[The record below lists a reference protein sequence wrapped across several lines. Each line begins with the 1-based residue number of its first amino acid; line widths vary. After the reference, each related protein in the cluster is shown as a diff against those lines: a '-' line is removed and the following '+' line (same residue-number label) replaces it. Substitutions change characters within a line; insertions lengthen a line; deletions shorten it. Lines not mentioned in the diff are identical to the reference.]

1 MALAASVRGVG
12 PSALCVCPLSSL
24 CVCPLSALCVQAS
37 PPYAVPPL
45 DAGRLGL
52 RIAYD
57 ESAST
62 TGFSV
67 VHVNDL
73 AAVESAAY
81 LLKYDSV
88 HGTWPHAVDVV
99 DGSIVITHAQTGAVS
114 TITFSQEKTPAG
126 LAKHLK
132 ERNVDYEL
140 VLEGTGVHLTRTA
153 LAPYFE
159 RDGGRAKKVVV
170 TAPVKDPEHP
180 AANIVYGVNHET
192 YDPATD
198 DVITAASCTTNCLAP
213 VVKVIHENLKIKHG
227 CITTVHDVTNTQSIL
242 DCPNHKKSD
251 LRRARSA
258 LVNLAPTS
266 TGSATAI
273 ALIFPELKGKLNGL
287 AVRVPLTNA
296 SITDCVFEVEKG
308 TTVEEVNGLLK
319 EASVGA
325 LKGILGYEPL
335 PLVSTDYINDTRS
348 GIVDALSTQV
358 IDSTMVK
365 LYVWYD
371 NEMGYSCR
379 FVDVASMVAKS
390 L

>member
-1 MALAASVRGVG
+1 MAFR
-12 PSALCVCPLSSL
+12 
-24 CVCPLSALCVQAS
+24 
-37 PPYAVPPL
+37 
-45 DAGRLGL
+45 DA
-52 RIAYD
+52 Y
-57 ESAST
+57 EKT
-62 TGFSV
+62 CEVTNYTV

-73 AAVESAAY
+73 ASVESAAY

-88 HGTWPHAVDVV
+88 HGTWPHAVDVK
-99 DGSIVITHAQTGAVS
+99 DGAMVITHATTGAVS
-114 TITFSQEKTPAG
+114 TVTFSQEATPEL
-126 LAKHLK
+126 LARHL
-132 ERNVDYEL
+132 EAMNVDYEL
-140 VLEGTGVHLTRTA
+140 VLEGTGVHLTRA
-153 LAPYFE
+153 KLAPYFE
-159 RDGGRAKKVVV
+159 GNGSGNGSGKAKKVVV
-170 TAPVKDPEHP
+170 TAPVKVTSESERP
-180 AANIVYGVNHET
+180 AANIVYGVNHDT
-192 YDPATD
+192 YDPAKD

-296 SITDCVFEVEKG
+296 SITDCVFEVERG
-308 TTVEEVNGLLK
+308 TTVEEVNGLFK
-319 EASVGA
+319 EASEGVLA
-325 LKGILGYEPL
+325 GILGYEEL

-358 IDSTMVK
+358 IDGTMVK
-365 LYVWYD
+365 AYVWYD

-390 L
+390 F